1 MGVNYRQFK
10 DKFVFAPN
18 EMQQVAFEGAKQNEC
33 LEDGAERLWA
43 MGDGLW
49 ARGEKAASTPPA
61 GQDKGEA
68 ALQDGRRPVDR
79 HNVPGDR
86 CAGDGRFF

>member
-1 MGVNYRQFK
+1 MG
-10 DKFVFAPN
+10 
-18 EMQQVAFEGAKQNEC
+18 
-33 LEDGAERLWA
+33 DGRWA
-43 MGDGLW
+43 MGEGQG